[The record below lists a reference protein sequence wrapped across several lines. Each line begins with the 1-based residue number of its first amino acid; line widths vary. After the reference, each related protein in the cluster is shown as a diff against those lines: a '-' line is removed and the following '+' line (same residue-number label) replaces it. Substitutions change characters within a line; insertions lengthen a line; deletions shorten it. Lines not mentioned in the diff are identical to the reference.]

1 MSRIVAS
8 GHSSP
13 IVDRPLL
20 CCVSFG
26 VCGRSTQS
34 SARKEISSAK
44 RGGGSQGGWKTDL
57 GPSTKAEEEES
68 GLKGGK
74 GGRQRRREGMNQRAP
89 LPFVVQMSPVTVK
102 GRAGPLIGGA
112 GLNCK
117 VHSGAGGCC
126 CQTLDCQRREEGGR
140 KARQGQTD
148 GTEVPGGGDRRAGG
162 RSTQETWELWN
173 I

>member
-8 GHSSP
+8 GHSSS
-13 IVDRPLL
+13 IVDRLLL
-20 CCVSFG
+20 CCVSFR
-26 VCGRSTQS
+26 VHGRSTQS

-57 GPSTKAEEEES
+57 GPSTKAGEEES

-74 GGRQRRREGMNQRAP
+74 GRAAEKEGGDESAP

-102 GRAGPLIGGA
+102 GRAAPLIGGA

-148 GTEVPGGGDRRAGG
+148 GTEVPGGGDCRAGG